1 MIKEKI
7 LNLIKEI
14 TGDDQIDYGA
24 SLISGGILDS
34 FSILILISKIESE
47 FNVKIEIR
55 ESGMNDLDTINKISE
70 YIKNKQVNS

>member
-14 TGDDQIDYGA
+14 TGDDQIDFDA

-47 FNVKIEIR
+47 FNVKIQIR
-55 ESGMNDLDTINKISE
+55 ESGINDLDTINKISE
-70 YIKNKQVNS
+70 YIKNKQLNS

>member
-70 YIKNKQVNS
+70 YIKNKQVKS

>member
-7 LNLIKEI
+7 LKLIKEI
-14 TGDDQIDYGA
+14 TGDDQIDYDA

-34 FSILILISKIESE
+34 FSILILVSKIESE

-70 YIKNKQVNS
+70 YITNKQLNS

>member
-7 LNLIKEI
+7 LKLIKEI

-70 YIKNKQVNS
+70 YIKNKQVNN